1 MRHLRA
7 GASGVLAAAV
17 LIGCGPGKEL
27 PDEIP
32 KSTASNHSPTDVK
45 EKIPTTSDPAA
56 VEIVERAIN
65 AHTRNNRAALEKGKL
80 SKLTADGTIVLPLGP
95 TQEETS
101 VPSHRIFLARWPDE
115 IKLTQAFQSH
125 ISGTMTMILNR
136 SFTWSGLGT
145 KADPITNPAKA
156 EEVMRT
162 DGMGMHW
169 LTLLFPLTD
178 RHAIVFEPR
187 KGAGIGS
194 PPADVVRFAFSGR
207 PTYRLHF
214 APASGY
220 LVQIDYVHED
230 AGGEALKEWIVSDHK
245 MFGGIL
251 LPTRMSMARTPARSK
266 VRRVVEEWTVEK
278 WEFPEKF
285 DDGTFDP
292 PK

>member
-1 MRHLRA
+1 MHHLRA
-7 GASGVLAAAV
+7 GVSGLLAAAI

-32 KSTASNHSPTDVK
+32 KSTANTNTPTEVK
-45 EKIPTTSDPAA
+45 EKVPATSDPAA

-65 AHTRNNRAALEKGKL
+65 AHTRNNRAALEKAKL
-80 SKLTADGTIVLPLGP
+80 SKLVADGSIVLPLGP
-95 TQEETS
+95 TQEETA
-101 VPSHRIFLARWPDE
+101 VRSHRTFLARWPDE

-125 ISGTMTMILNR
+125 IPGTMTMILNR
-136 SFTWSGLGT
+136 SFTWSGVGT
-145 KADPITNPAKA
+145 KANPITNPAKD

-169 LTLLFPLTD
+169 LTLLFPLIE
-178 RHAIVFEPR
+178 RQAILYEPR
-187 KGAGIGS
+187 KGSGVGS
-194 PPADVVRFAFSGR
+194 PPADVVRFAFPGR

-214 APASGY
+214 APASGH

-230 AGGEALKEWIVSDHK
+230 AGGEAFKEWAVSDHK

-251 LPTRMSMARTPARSK
+251 LPTKMSMARTPARSK
-266 VRRVVEEWTVEK
+266 VRRVVEEWTAEA